1 MRHGSRASRRRRI
14 HSGPR
19 VLSAKSRGTRA
30 NAGVRTVVAPA
41 AEGRS
46 GSRIPAYTIP
56 IAPSRTG
63 TICHIRFRGA
73 RTERSSGTGPSGE
86 FGNHCDRCRVY
97 DKMLVTPT
105 GLRVARGLLSL
116 NASPACLR
124 PYVPPARPA
133 NTPKPLRDSQ
143 DHQSD
148 QTASSICSNGQ
159 SDQTASS
166 VMRHSGNMLT
176 LHHRASTPRH
186 VAATSK
192 WPRQAA

>member
-1 MRHGSRASRRRRI
+1 MVRAPSRRRI

-63 TICHIRFRGA
+63 DIRFRGA

-105 GLRVARGLLSL
+105 GLRVARGLLSQRL
-116 NASPACLR
+116 ACLPTPVR
-124 PYVPPARPA
+124 AYVPPAPRQHPK
-133 NTPKPLRDSQ
+133 TPPRLSGPSIR
-143 DHQSD
+143 SD
-148 QTASSICSNGQ
+148 RICSNGQ

>member
-1 MRHGSRASRRRRI
+1 MTVEIILDPPVGPQRSRVKCVRAMPHGSRASRRRRI

-63 TICHIRFRGA
+63 TICCHIRFRGA

-105 GLRVARGLLSL
+105 GLRVARGLLSQRL
-116 NASPACLR
+116 APACLR
-124 PYVPPARPA
+124 PYVPPA
-133 NTPKPLRDSQ
+133 
-143 DHQSD
+143 
-148 QTASSICSNGQ
+148 
-159 SDQTASS
+159 
-166 VMRHSGNMLT
+166 
-176 LHHRASTPRH
+176 
-186 VAATSK
+186 
-192 WPRQAA
+192 PRQHPKTPPRLSGPSIRSDRILYML

>member
-105 GLRVARGLLSL
+105 GLRVARGLLTSTRL
-116 NASPACLR
+116 ACLPTPVRAPSPPPTPQNPSATLRTINPIR
-124 PYVPPARPA
+124 PHPLYALMANLIRPH
-133 NTPKPLRDSQ
+133 
-143 DHQSD
+143 HQSCD
-148 QTASSICSNGQ
+148 TAGIC
-159 SDQTASS
+159 
-166 VMRHSGNMLT
+166 
-176 LHHRASTPRH
+176 
-186 VAATSK
+186 
-192 WPRQAA
+192 